1 MTPVLMLSTAA
12 TFTPATQS
20 GISKAA
26 AGLLPHLALEKVGAD
41 RRANKRCAN
50 QIHPSTEICQKLA
63 HSGAATACGRR
74 ISTKIHGRAP
84 EVQRPLHLDKFPP
97 PSSIG
102 NELQD

>member
-50 QIHPSTEICQKLA
+50 QIHPQPRFVRSLPTVGLPPLVGDAYPRKLMVE
-63 HSGAATACGRR
+63 HP
-74 ISTKIHGRAP
+74 KYN
-84 EVQRPLHLDKFPP
+84 VPLHLDKFPP